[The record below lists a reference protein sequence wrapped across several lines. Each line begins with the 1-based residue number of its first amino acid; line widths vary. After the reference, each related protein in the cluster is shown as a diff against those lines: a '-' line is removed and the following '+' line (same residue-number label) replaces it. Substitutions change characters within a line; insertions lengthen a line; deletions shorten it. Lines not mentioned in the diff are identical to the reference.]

1 MYKAKITKFI
11 DLENSTKDHRSISG
25 NKASHSFYHVT
36 TMSNNSL
43 EVLRERLVEEFGS
56 IFDSEDNVYYLS
68 IPESLWQEQDCP
80 EHYEATITF
89 VSETPVIL

>member
-1 MYKAKITKFI
+1 MYKAKIMKFI
-11 DLENSTKDHRSISG
+11 DLENSKKDHRSISG

-36 TMSNNSL
+36 TMSSSSL
-43 EVLRERLVEEFGS
+43 EVLRECLVEEFGS
-56 IFDSEDNVYYLS
+56 IFDSEDNKHYLS
-68 IPESLWQEQDCP
+68 IPESLWEERDCP